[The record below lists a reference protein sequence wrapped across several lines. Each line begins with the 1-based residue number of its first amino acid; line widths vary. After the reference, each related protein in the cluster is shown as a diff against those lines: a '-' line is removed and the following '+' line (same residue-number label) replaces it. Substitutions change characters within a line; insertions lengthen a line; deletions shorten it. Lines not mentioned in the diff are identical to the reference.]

1 LIGPIRDR
9 RTFQALRAQGIR
21 VRSGALAATH
31 LAEEG
36 APGTRV
42 AFAITKRVGGA
53 VTRNR
58 LRRRLRA
65 VIVELDRTGAA
76 TVPTGALL
84 VAAGP
89 EAVDRGTE
97 ELRNDVQRL
106 LAALEDRRNGGS
118 RR

>member
-1 LIGPIRDR
+1 MIGPIRDR
-9 RTFQALRAQGIR
+9 RTFEALRARGIR
-21 VRSGALAATH
+21 VRRGALAATY
-31 LAEEG
+31 LAEDE

-53 VTRNR
+53 VARNR

-65 VIVELDRTGAA
+65 VIVELDRTGAP

-84 VAAGP
+84 IAAGP
-89 EAVDRGTE
+89 EAVDRDAE

-106 LAALEDRRNGGS
+106 LAALEDRREGGS
-118 RR
+118 GR